1 MKFLFDMLPVI
12 VFFIGYSSGQ
22 SLPSLSLAKPIEL
35 ATALAIA
42 VSVLQIAWLLLR
54 RKKVEPL
61 QWISL
66 ALITVLGG
74 ATILLHNATFIFWKP
89 SALYWC
95 MGSGLLIARYFSG
108 KQPLKSVMG
117 KEMELPG
124 AVWDK
129 LNWAWAIFFLLMGIV
144 NLLVAYNF
152 PEAVWVKFKLF
163 GTLGFTLL
171 FAVAQALW
179 LARQLPATPDAAPSA
194 SGES

>member
-22 SLPSLSLAKPIEL
+22 SLPALGLAKPIEL
-35 ATALAIA
+35 ATALAIL
-42 VSVLQIAWLLLR
+42 VSVLQIVWLLIR
-54 RKKVEPL
+54 GKKVEAL

-66 ALITVLGG
+66 GLIVVLGG
-74 ATILLHNATFIFWKP
+74 ATIILHNPTFIFWKP

-95 MGSGLLIARYFSG
+95 MGSGLLIARYMSG
-108 KQPLKSVMG
+108 KQPLKAIMG

-129 LNWAWAIFFLLMGIV
+129 LNWAWAVFFLLMGIV

-163 GTLGFTLL
+163 GTLGFTLV
-171 FAVAQALW
+171 FAVVQALW
-179 LARQLPATPDAAPSA
+179 LARQLPSNPEPAQTAN
-194 SGES
+194 GES